1 MSEDEDKHLDAFVN
15 FVKSDKNLL
24 KALQDKDWAAF
35 AKSYNGPDYA
45 KNKYDEKIKSAFD
58 TFTKEGLPED
68 ESSSSSSSSNGG
80 ASTPPPVDS
89 SLEGNPDQL

>member
-1 MSEDEDKHLDAFVN
+1 MDLSNSMKLDSYN
-15 FVKSDKNLL
+15 LISD
-24 KALQDKDWAAF
+24 QEEDWAAF

-80 ASTPPPVDS
+80 ASTPLPVDS